1 MDEQIMSQII
11 RILTP
16 TPFYSNCSTCTSYI
30 GLLTRATVHR
40 ATSSYGEAETGPDD
54 GSHRDIAVR
63 NALVQVPSHRL
74 LAVVEDSCTYL
85 LESLKDITDA
95 SLAAGKCV
103 HEGLVFSYE
112 LGLL

>member
-1 MDEQIMSQII
+1 MSQII
-11 RILTP
+11 RISTLT
-16 TPFYSNCSTCTSYI
+16 TFYSNCSTSTSYI

-40 ATSSYGEAETGPDD
+40 ATSSYGDAETGPDD
-54 GSHRDIAVR
+54 GSQRDIAVR

-85 LESLKDITDA
+85 LDSLKDITDA

-103 HEGLVFSYE
+103 REGLVFSCECE
-112 LGLL
+112 LL

>member
-1 MDEQIMSQII
+1 M
-11 RILTP
+11 
-16 TPFYSNCSTCTSYI
+16 
-30 GLLTRATVHR
+30 LTRATVHR

-95 SLAAGKCV
+95 SLTAGKCV
-103 HEGLVFSYE
+103 RKGLVLSYE
-112 LGLL
+112 LGSL